1 MRVRTLLPSL
11 LSAVVLLLLPSLA
24 PAQEEMARDEAAA
37 NQHEIVKNALSAAP
51 AVIASEATVADWEGD
66 VLRVGTNE
74 YTCLPDD
81 SDVPNNSPMC
91 LDEAW
96 MAWADAW
103 MNGTEPPAP
112 DALSFGYM
120 LQGDMPLSNVDP
132 FAEGPTEDNQW
143 MQNAGPHIMV
153 LAPDPAMFDGIST
166 DPDNGGP
173 WVMWKDTPYVHLM
186 IPTTPKK

>member
-11 LSAVVLLLLPSLA
+11 LSAAVLLLLPSLA
-24 PAQEEMARDEAAA
+24 PAQEAMAREEAAA
-37 NQHEIVKNALSAAP
+37 DQHEIIKDALSAAP
-51 AVIASEATVADWEGD
+51 AAIAGAATVADREGNI
-66 VLRVGTNE
+66 LRVGTNE

-81 SDVPNNSPMC
+81 PDVPNNSPMC

-103 MNGTEPPAP
+103 TNGTEPPAP

-120 LQGDMPLSNVDP
+120 LQSDMPLSNVDP

-143 MQNAGPHIMV
+143 MQDAGPHIMV
-153 LAPDPAMFDGIST
+153 LAPDPAMFDGITT

-186 IPTTPKK
+186 IPAAKK